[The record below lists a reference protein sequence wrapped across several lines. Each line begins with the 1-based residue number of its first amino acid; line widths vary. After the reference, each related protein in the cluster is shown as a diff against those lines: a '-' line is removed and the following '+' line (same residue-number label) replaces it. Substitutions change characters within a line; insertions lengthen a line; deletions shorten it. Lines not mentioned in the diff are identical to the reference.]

1 MYSPVE
7 RPSRMRAAPAKKR
20 MLSLQTG
27 ISSRAYESGLPTFCD
42 SICASSSAC
51 SSITSA
57 SPSSASAR
65 SPGVVSRHSAQ
76 PFFAASTARST
87 SACEPWG
94 TSPIVSPV
102 AGLMISAVSPS
113 TASTH
118 SPPTKFW

>member
-20 MLSLQTG
+20 MLS
-27 ISSRAYESGLPTFCD
+27 RADRHLVARVRERLAHVLRLDLRELLGVLVDHVGELEQHLGALAGGRLAPLGPGLLRGLD
-42 SICASSSAC
+42 RAVDVRLRAL
-51 SSITSA
+51 
-57 SPSSASAR
+57 
-65 SPGVVSRHSAQ
+65 
-76 PFFAASTARST
+76 
-87 SACEPWG
+87 G

-113 TASTH
+113 TASSH